1 MKRTKFGETKVLP
14 EKLRKWID
22 HVKKFSKEHKMTYPQ
37 ALKDPRCKSSYK
49 K

>member
-1 MKRTKFGETKVLP
+1 MNP
-14 EKLRKWID
+14 WIK
-22 HVKKFSKEHKMTYPQ
+22 HVKDFAAKHKMSYTA